1 MMECFRCNVVSKVTY
16 RADVF
21 ISLSVLK
28 KKIVKCLTIIKKN

>member
-21 ISLSVLK
+21 ISLSVL
-28 KKIVKCLTIIKKN
+28 IKKNCQMSYHYKKK